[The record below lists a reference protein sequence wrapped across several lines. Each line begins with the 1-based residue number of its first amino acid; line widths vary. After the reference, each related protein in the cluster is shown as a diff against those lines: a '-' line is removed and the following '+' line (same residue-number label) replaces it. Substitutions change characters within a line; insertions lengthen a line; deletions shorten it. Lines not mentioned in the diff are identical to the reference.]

1 MSNAENFIKRL
12 DQYIEYAEATKR
24 FADVGFYEELK
35 QFISIQSELDEALR
49 KQREEIKSELIASV
63 NVIFRPHIEGV
74 FGVIENKL
82 NATIEDE

>member
-49 KQREEIKSELIASV
+49 KQREACADAAGKEIDWLEEHSHYAMKIA
-63 NVIFRPHIEGV
+63 I
-74 FGVIENKL
+74 L